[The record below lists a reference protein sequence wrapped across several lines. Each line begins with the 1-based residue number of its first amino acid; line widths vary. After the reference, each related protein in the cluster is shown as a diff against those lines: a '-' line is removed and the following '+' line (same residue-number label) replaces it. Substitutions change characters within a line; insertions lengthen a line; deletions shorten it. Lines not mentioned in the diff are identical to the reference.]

1 MVPPT
6 PEKTAMKRFL
16 SHLLFATTLTA
27 FALPPTVASAAF
39 EGYLDVK
46 FQTQGKLKGSSAK
59 KGQTGKV
66 RIIAVSHEI
75 VSPRDAASGLPTGKR
90 QHKPLRLTMEL
101 GAWATQFN
109 SALVNNENL
118 QTLDLAV
125 MEGNAHIYT
134 INLQNASVA
143 QVAFKANGEGKPTME
158 VAFTY
163 QKITWTWV
171 DGGITA
177 EDDWE
182 APVAAAA
189 PPKPPKKPK

>member
-1 MVPPT
+1 
-6 PEKTAMKRFL
+6 MKRFL
-16 SHLLFATTLTA
+16 SHLLFATTLAA

-46 FQTQGKLKGSSAK
+46 FSKQGKIKASPTAK
-59 KGQTGKV
+59 KGQAGKV
-66 RIIAVSHEI
+66 RIIAVTHEI

-101 GAWATQFN
+101 GPSATQFN
-109 SALVNNENL
+109 AALVDSENL
-118 QTLDLAV
+118 PTLDLAI
-125 MEGNAHIYT
+125 MDGATHLYT
-134 INLQNASVA
+134 ISLQNASVSH
-143 QVAFKANGEGKPTME
+143 VAFKADGTGKPTME
-158 VAFTY
+158 VSFTY
-163 QKITWTWV
+163 QRITWTWI